1 MTIKKAIK
9 AANERRPSQIPD
21 DTMLK
26 WLSDL
31 DMQLVIECLNKYCGT
46 ARPGFRGYTIEDD
59 WDTELIVPAPW
70 DEIYV
75 HYLCMRIDLENG
87 DMTQYNA
94 DGNLFGAEELRY
106 KQYINRSYRRMSE
119 YALRF

>member
-1 MTIKKAIK
+1 MTVKDAIM
-9 AANERRPSQIPD
+9 AANARRANQIPD
-21 DTMLK
+21 DTMVG
-26 WLSDL
+26 WLSSLDL
-31 DMQLVIECLNKYCGT
+31 QLVIDCLNRYRGAEK
-46 ARPGFRGYTIEDD
+46 PGFRGYDLAQD
-59 WDTELIVPAPW
+59 WETELIVPAPW

-94 DGNLFGAEELRY
+94 DGNLFGAEELKF
-106 KQYINRSYRRMSE
+106 KQHINRKYTRRSE